1 MDQLTALIK
10 QEIKKQYKSVRQ
22 FTAVLDI
29 PYTTIASALKN
40 GVGGTAY
47 DTVTKI
53 CKALD
58 IQLVNYKNP
67 VLVNQDVLEL
77 LSRYNSLDEQG
88 AHTVRTILEMESA
101 RCSGSPLTSAFIDK
115 ENK

>member
-22 FTAVLDI
+22 FTAYLDI

-58 IQLVNYKNP
+58 IQMVNYQDP
-67 VLVNQDVLEL
+67 VLVNDDVLEL
-77 LSRYNSLDEQG
+77 LSRYNALDEKG
-88 AHTVRTILEMESA
+88 AHAVRTVLELESA
-101 RCSGSPLTSAFIDK
+101 RCAGKPFTSDFI
-115 ENK
+115 ENKK

>member
-22 FTAVLDI
+22 FTTYLDI

-53 CKALD
+53 CQALD
-58 IQLVNYKNP
+58 IQLINYQNP
-67 VLVNQDVLEL
+67 VLINQDVLNVLE
-77 LSRYNSLDEQG
+77 RYNSLDEKG
-88 AHTVRTILEMESA
+88 MHVVRTVLEIETA
-101 RCSGSPLTSAFIDK
+101 RCAGQPITSEFI
-115 ENK
+115 ENGK

>member
-22 FTAVLDI
+22 FTTYLDI

-53 CKALD
+53 CHALD
-58 IQLVNYKNP
+58 IQLINYQNP
-67 VLVNQDVLEL
+67 VLINQDVLNVLE
-77 LSRYNSLDEQG
+77 RYNSLDEKG
-88 AHTVRTILEMESA
+88 MHAVRTMLEIEAA
-101 RCSGSPLTSAFIDK
+101 RCAGQPITSDFV
-115 ENK
+115 ENGK

>member
-22 FTAVLDI
+22 FTAYLDI

-58 IQLVNYKNP
+58 IQLINYQNP
-67 VLVNQDVLEL
+67 VLVNDDVLGIL
-77 LSRYNSLDEQG
+77 TRYNALDEKG
-88 AHTVRTILEMESA
+88 AHTVRTVLEMEAA
-101 RCSGSPLTSAFIDK
+101 RCSGNPVTSDFIEEGK
-115 ENK
+115 